1 MSNIDKRL
9 ERLEAR
15 IDRAAEQIEVIL
27 TRDGESAREVWA
39 RDHPGEAY
47 PANAF
52 VVRFVSPMPDGPYG
66 RA

>member
-1 MSNIDKRL
+1 MSDVNKRL

-15 IDRAAEQIEVIL
+15 IDGAAEQIEVIL
-27 TRDGESAREVWA
+27 TRDGECAREVWA

-47 PANAF
+47 PADAF
-52 VVRFVSPMPDGPYG
+52 VVRFVSPMPDGPHG